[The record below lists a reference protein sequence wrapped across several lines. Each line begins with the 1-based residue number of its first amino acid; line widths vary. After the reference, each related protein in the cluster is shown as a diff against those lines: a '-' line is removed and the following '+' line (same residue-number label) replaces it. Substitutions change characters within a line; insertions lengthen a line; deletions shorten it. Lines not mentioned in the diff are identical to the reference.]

1 MKVLDFEKP
10 IVEIEEQIKAL
21 EEESSDNE
29 EVKKAL
35 EKLKERALEL
45 KKNIYS
51 NLTRWQIVQI
61 ARHPD
66 RPHAVSYINHV
77 FDDFTE
83 IHGDRNF
90 RDDPSIIT
98 GFAYLEGRKVAI
110 IAEEKGRD
118 TKDKLYRNF
127 GMPHP
132 EGYRKAMRLMDIAD
146 RFGIPIISLVDTPGA
161 FPGIGAEERGQ
172 FQAIAESI
180 RKMLKIK
187 VPFIATVIGEGGSG
201 GALAIAVGDR
211 VLAMEY
217 SIYSVI
223 SPEGCASILWK
234 DAKKA
239 SEAAEALKLTAKDLK
254 EFGIIDDIIP
264 EPLGGAHKDPV
275 VAMNNFKSYVLSHLN
290 EVEKMDPDTRLKKRR
305 EKYANMGSFV
315 EKEVQNEI

>member
-1 MKVLDFEKP
+1 MKALDFEKP

-21 EEESSDNE
+21 EKEASDNE
-29 EVKKAL
+29 DVQKAL
-35 EKLKERALEL
+35 EHLKARAQEL
-45 KKNIYS
+45 KKHIYS

-66 RPHAVSYINHV
+66 RPHAMSYVHQV
-77 FDDFTE
+77 FDEFIE

-98 GFAYLEGRKVAI
+98 GFAHLNGKKVAV

-118 TKDKLYRNF
+118 TKDKIYRNF

-132 EGYRKAMRLMDIAD
+132 EGYRKAMRLMDVAD
-146 RFGIPIISLVDTPGA
+146 RFKVPIISLVDTPGA
-161 FPGIGAEERGQ
+161 YPGIGAEERGQ
-172 FQAIAESI
+172 SQAIAESI

-187 VPFIATVIGEGGSG
+187 VPFVAIIIGEGGSG
-201 GALAIAVGDR
+201 GALAIAVADR
-211 VLAMEY
+211 VLVMEY
-217 SIYSVI
+217 AIYSVI

-239 SEAAEALKLTAKDLK
+239 NEAAEALKITAKDLK

-264 EPLGGAHKDPV
+264 EPLGGAHKDPI
-275 VAMNNFKSYVLSHLN
+275 KSMENSKAYVLKHLS
-290 EVEKMDPDTRLKKRR
+290 EIEQFDPDTRLRMRR

-315 EKEVQNEI
+315 EKEV

>member
-1 MKVLDFEKP
+1 MKALDFEKP

-21 EEESSDNE
+21 EKEAYGNE
-29 EVKKAL
+29 EVQEALKQLKA
-35 EKLKERALEL
+35 RAQEL
-45 KKNIYS
+45 KKHIYS

-66 RPHAVSYINHV
+66 RPHAMSYIQEA
-77 FDDFTE
+77 FDDFIE

-98 GFAYLEGRKVAI
+98 GFAHLNGKKVGI

-118 TKDKLYRNF
+118 TKDKIYRNF

-146 RFGIPIISLVDTPGA
+146 RFNIPIVSLVDTPGA
-161 FPGIGAEERGQ
+161 YPGIGAEERGQ
-172 FQAIAESI
+172 FQAIAESL

-187 VPFIATVIGEGGSG
+187 VPFVSVIIGEGGSG
-201 GALAIAVGDR
+201 GALAIAVADR
-211 VLAMEY
+211 VLVMEY
-217 SIYSVI
+217 AIYSVI

-234 DAKKA
+234 DAKRA
-239 SEAAEALKLTAKDLK
+239 NEAAEALKLTAKDLRA
-254 EFGIIDDIIP
+254 FGIIDDIIP
-264 EPLGGAHKDPV
+264 EPLGGAHKEPIKAIKNV
-275 VAMNNFKSYVLSHLN
+275 KSYVLKHLS
-290 EVEKMDPDTRLKKRR
+290 EIEPLDPDTRLKMRR

-315 EKEVQNEI
+315 EKEV

>member
-1 MKVLDFEKP
+1 MRVLDFEKP

-21 EEESSDNE
+21 EKESAGNE
-29 EVKKAL
+29 EVQKAL
-35 EKLKERALEL
+35 MRLKERALEL
-45 KKNIYS
+45 KKNIYA

-66 RPHAVSYINHV
+66 RPHAITYIHNV
-77 FDDFTE
+77 FDNFTE

-98 GFAYLEGRKVAI
+98 GFGYIDKKRFAI
-110 IAEEKGRD
+110 IAEEKGQD
-118 TKDKLYRNF
+118 TKDKIYRNF

-132 EGYRKAMRLMDIAD
+132 EGYRKAQRLMDIAD
-146 RFGIPIISLVDTPGA
+146 RFNIPIVSIVDTPGA
-161 FPGIGAEERGQ
+161 YPGIGAEERGQ
-172 FQAIAESI
+172 SQAIAECI

-187 VPFIATVIGEGGSG
+187 VPFVAVVIGEGGSG
-201 GALAIAVGDR
+201 GALAIAVADR
-211 VLAMEY
+211 VLMMEY

-239 SEAAEALKLTAKDLK
+239 DEAAEALKLTAKDLK

-264 EPLGGAHKDPV
+264 EPLGGAHRDPITSI
-275 VAMNNFKSYVLSHLN
+275 NDFKRYVLKHISEL
-290 EVEKMDPDTRLKKRR
+290 EKLSPEERLRLRR
-305 EKYANMGSFV
+305 EKYRSMGTFT
-315 EKEVQNEI
+315 EKEV